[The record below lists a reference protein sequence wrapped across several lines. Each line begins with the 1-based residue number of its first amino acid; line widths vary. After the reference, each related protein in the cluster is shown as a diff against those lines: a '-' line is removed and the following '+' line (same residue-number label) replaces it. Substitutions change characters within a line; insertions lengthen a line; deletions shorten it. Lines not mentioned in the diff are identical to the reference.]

1 MAISR
6 LAISNPSANTDT
18 LLYTRTGSRVALV
31 SVIATN
37 KSSVLPATFSVWVV
51 PELQDANPAN
61 HMTIAR
67 TAPIA
72 SNNSLE
78 TFRFA
83 LEPEDKVYIRTNSGD
98 LSVSLT
104 GIDNTTVS
112 GTEFATLEAA
122 TAAAQLQADKAL
134 VYALVGL

>member
-6 LAISNPSANTDT
+6 LAVSNPSANTDT
-18 LLYTRTGSRVALV
+18 LLYYRTGSRVALA

-37 KSSVLPATFSVWVV
+37 KSSDAATIRVWVV
-51 PELQDANPAN
+51 PELQDAVPAN
-61 HMTIAR
+61 HVTIAYN
-67 TAPIA
+67 TPVVG
-72 SNNSLE
+72 NNSLE

-83 LEPEDKVYIRTNSGD
+83 LEPEDKVYIRVSSGD
-98 LSVSLT
+98 MSVSLT

-122 TAAAQLQADKAL
+122 TAAAQTTANTAL
-134 VYALVGL
+134 TYALVGL

>member
-6 LAISNPSANTDT
+6 LAISNPAQDTDI

-37 KSSVLPATFSVWVV
+37 KSSDPAILSVWVV
-51 PELQDANPAN
+51 PELQDANPEN
-61 HMTIAR
+61 HMTVAR
-67 TAPIA
+67 DTPVTG
-72 SNNSLE
+72 NNSLE

-83 LEPEDKVYIRTNSGD
+83 LEPEDKLYIRTNSGD
-98 LSVSLT
+98 LSVSLS

-112 GTEFATLEAA
+112 GTEFETLEAA
-122 TAAAQLQADKAL
+122 TAAAQLQADTAL

>member
-6 LAISNPSANTDT
+6 LAVSNPSANTDT
-18 LLYTRTGSRVALV
+18 LLYYRTGSRVALA

-37 KSSVLPATFSVWVV
+37 KSSDAATIRVWVV
-51 PELQDANPAN
+51 PELQEAVPAN
-61 HMTIAR
+61 HVTIAYNI
-67 TAPIA
+67 PITG
-72 SNNSLE
+72 NNSLE

-83 LEPEDKVYIRTNSGD
+83 IEPEDKVYIRVTTGD
-98 LSVSLT
+98 ISVSLT

>member
-6 LAISNPSANTDT
+6 LAISNPAQNTDT

-37 KSSVLPATFSVWVV
+37 KSSDDATISVWVV
-51 PELQDANPAN
+51 PELQDSNPEN
-61 HMTIAR
+61 HMTVAR
-67 TAPIA
+67 DTPLVGK
-72 SNNSLE
+72 NSLE

-83 LEPEDKVYIRTNSGD
+83 LEPEDKLYIRANSGD
-98 LSVSLT
+98 ISFSLS

-122 TAAAQLQADKAL
+122 AAAAQLQADKAL
-134 VYALVGL
+134 VYALVDL

>member
-6 LAISNPSANTDT
+6 LAISNPAQNTDT

-37 KSSVLPATFSVWVV
+37 KSSDPATIRVWVV
-51 PELQDANPAN
+51 PELQDSVPAN
-61 HMTIAR
+61 HVTIAYD
-67 TAPIA
+67 TPIA
-72 SNNSLE
+72 GNNSLE

-83 LEPEDKVYIRTNSGD
+83 LEPEDKLYIRTNSGD
-98 LSVSLT
+98 LSVSLS

-112 GTEFATLEAA
+112 GTEYETVLEIAN
-122 TAAAQLQADKAL
+122 KAL
-134 VYALVGL
+134 VYSLVGL

>member
-6 LAISNPSANTDT
+6 LAISNPAQDTDI

-37 KSSVLPATFSVWVV
+37 KSSDPAILSVWVV
-51 PELQDANPAN
+51 PELQDANPEN
-61 HMTIAR
+61 HMTVAR
-67 TAPIA
+67 DTPVTG
-72 SNNSLE
+72 NNSLE

-83 LEPEDKVYIRTNSGD
+83 LEPEDKLYIRTNSGD
-98 LSVSLT
+98 LSVSLS

-112 GTEFATLEAA
+112 GTEFETLEAA
-122 TAAAQLQADKAL
+122 TAATQLQADTAL

>member
-18 LLYTRTGSRVALV
+18 LLYYRTGSRVALA

-37 KSSVLPATFSVWVV
+37 KASDAATIRVWVV
-51 PELQDANPAN
+51 PELQESVPAN
-61 HMTIAR
+61 HVTIAYN
-67 TAPIA
+67 TPVAG
-72 SNNSLE
+72 NNSLE

-83 LEPEDKVYIRTNSGD
+83 LEPEDKVYIRVSSGD
-98 LSVSLT
+98 MSVSLT

>member
-6 LAISNPSANTDT
+6 LAISNPSANTDV

-37 KSSVLPATFSVWVV
+37 KSSDVASLSVWVV
-51 PELQDANPAN
+51 PELQDANPQN
-61 HMTIAR
+61 HMTVAR
-67 TAPIA
+67 STPIA
-72 SNNSLE
+72 GNNSLE

-83 LEPEDKVYIRTNSGD
+83 LEPEDKVYIRVTSGD
-98 LSVSLT
+98 MSISLT
-104 GIDNTTVS
+104 GVDNTTVS

>member
-6 LAISNPSANTDT
+6 LAISNPSADTDV

-37 KSSVLPATFSVWVV
+37 KSSDSATLSVWVV
-51 PELQDANPAN
+51 PELQDANPQN
-61 HMTIAR
+61 HMTVSKD
-67 TAPIA
+67 TPVTG
-72 SNNSLE
+72 NNSLE

-83 LEPEDKVYIRTNSGD
+83 LEPEDKLYIRTNSGD

-104 GIDNTTVS
+104 GIDNTSAS
-112 GTEFATLEAA
+112 GQELTAVQTAA
-122 TAAAQLQADKAL
+122 AAAQLQADTAL
-134 VYALVGL
+134 VYALVDL

>member
-37 KSSVLPATFSVWVV
+37 KSSDAATIRVWVV
-51 PELQDANPAN
+51 PELQDAVPAN
-61 HMTIAR
+61 HVTIAYN
-67 TAPIA
+67 TPVVG
-72 SNNSLE
+72 NNSLE

-83 LEPEDKVYIRTNSGD
+83 LEPEDKVYVRVTNGD
-98 LSVSLT
+98 MSISLT